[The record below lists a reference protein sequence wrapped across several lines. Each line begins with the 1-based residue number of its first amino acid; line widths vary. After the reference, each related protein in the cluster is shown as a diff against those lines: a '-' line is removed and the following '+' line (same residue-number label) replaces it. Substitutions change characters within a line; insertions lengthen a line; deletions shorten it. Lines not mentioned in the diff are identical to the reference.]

1 MMLYIVLYIYYV
13 IYFVVF
19 FFCSFLI
26 RNLPLILFCCN
37 LWSLCSIWNSLL
49 CVILDS
55 KILCSVTHT
64 FNSQN
69 KNTVL
74 MFFYFHFIYIFFL
87 TLVTV
92 SCVSFTFCYFLF
104 IYLFIFLLS
113 DFRYF
118 CLLSEFPFSAVIL
131 TKAKISLYIKY
142 TTEMEYRTR
151 RYYFFFSHVYPI
163 QTYTCIINFSCFFVF
178 YYLFSA
184 ILLLVLFLV
193 CMLLCF
199 ATL

>member
-1 MMLYIVLYIYYV
+1 MYSMYDAIYCLIHILRYL
-13 IYFVVF
+13 FCWF

-55 KILCSVTHT
+55 KILCLVTHT

-69 KNTVL
+69 KNIVL
-74 MFFYFHFIYIFFL
+74 MFFYFHFIYFFL
-87 TLVTV
+87 PYT
-92 SCVSFTFCYFLF
+92 CYGFVRFIHVLLFL
-104 IYLFIFLLS
+104 IYLFIFFLLS

-131 TKAKISLYIKY
+131 TKAKISPYIKY

-151 RYYFFFSHVYPI
+151 RYYLFFLLMYTLYKHTHV
-163 QTYTCIINFSCFFVF
+163 
-178 YYLFSA
+178 L
-184 ILLLVLFLV
+184 
-193 CMLLCF
+193 
-199 ATL
+199 